1 MASNKQNVK
10 LQRPPADSLLFP
22 ANVVGFILYIPLYRF
37 TVRGKLSVRS
47 QAFRLSRHLSRLE
60 GGRERRQL
68 GQGTALCQA
77 ADKDGRSSWH
87 GVESSPAKAAASN
100 QRFLTGRR

>member
-1 MASNKQNVK
+1 MK
-10 LQRPPADSLLFP
+10 LQWPPADSLLFL
-22 ANVVGFILYIPLYRF
+22 ANILGSILCVPLYRF
-37 TVRGKLSVRS
+37 TVRGKLSARS
-47 QAFRLSRHLSRLE
+47 QAFSAGRALSRHLSRLE

-68 GQGTALCQA
+68 GQGIELCQA

>member
-1 MASNKQNVK
+1 MCLKSPTGITQIYSEGEAEGSQ
-10 LQRPPADSLLFP
+10 P
-22 ANVVGFILYIPLYRF
+22 GFSAGR
-37 TVRGKLSVRS
+37 
-47 QAFRLSRHLSRLE
+47 ALSRHLRRLE